1 MPMPAPITAA
11 PPATSRA
18 KTLHTL
24 RTTPSWP
31 DSTAG
36 ERSGTDCVRVGWAGH
51 ARDHDPAT
59 GPCNGGGALP
69 GSHRGANVRTSDSAP
84 LAARTSTSR
93 SESPVADTSRATHD
107 RTGDAPDSLAPAR
120 TGALDE
126 DVDTHKTTPARRTT
140 GSALC
145 VDGQDDR
152 GGCFV
157 RESGRRRGRTGT
169 RARQNSNIEC
179 NTEPSHTWRIDS
191 RGPARWLSGSTR
203 GSRELPYMCVIE
215 RVVDSCSRG
224 IGGEHHRRGRQG
236 RPDRSW
242 VLEVEGRRSRE
253 QGGST
258 RRSRI

>member
-59 GPCNGGGALP
+59 GPRNGGGALP
-69 GSHRGANVRTSDSAP
+69 GPHRGANVRTSDSAP
-84 LAARTSTSR
+84 LAARTFTSR

-107 RTGDAPDSLAPAR
+107 RTGAAPDSLAPAR

-157 RESGRRRGRTGT
+157 RESGRRRGRTGK
-169 RARQNSNIEC
+169 RARQNSEIEC
-179 NTEPSHTWRIDS
+179 NNS
-191 RGPARWLSGSTR
+191 RAIPGVSTLVDRADGFQARR
-203 GSRELPYMCVIE
+203 A
-215 RVVDSCSRG
+215 
-224 IGGEHHRRGRQG
+224 
-236 RPDRSW
+236 
-242 VLEVEGRRSRE
+242 VLGNCRTCAS
-253 QGGST
+253 
-258 RRSRI
+258 